1 MRLNSLI
8 ALFLLTCLTG
18 CDKEKGI
25 EYITPL
31 KAAGYFEKVENIC
44 DSDDGE
50 LWGLNL
56 YGPLMLVDVDTRRI
70 FANMPDS
77 SGLLKQK
84 DGIYTGI
91 YPGDQ
96 VISNF
101 AVTFGNTLFAMA
113 PLPEEE
119 DNYRIT
125 ARCLHGLFHCMQIK
139 KGIDNQDYNPAHMNE
154 PDARLWLKMEWK
166 ALEKAIKTESTIRE
180 QAIRDAL
187 IFRNT
192 RREIYPSYTEDENLF
207 ENYEGLATFTYMLL
221 ASESHERYTKSLL
234 EYLHRIYNFSF
245 THSYGFVH
253 GALYAY
259 LLHDYGFDFSTID
272 IPGIDLG
279 ERLGT
284 MIDITLPEVSRDV
297 AGSLAVNYDI
307 EMVRREEAERIER
320 IREGLHR
327 RTSSFTDK
335 PVIYLT
341 LESPSFI
348 FEPEDIEPVDS
359 LGVIYKKLKVTDNWG
374 KLNVSEGGCLVSPN
388 LRYIRVPARS
398 VRIDRNHITGDGW
411 HIYLSEN
418 WRMDEMDNNYYIR
431 KLIP

>member
-1 MRLNSLI
+1 VNYLI
-8 ALFLLTCLTG
+8 ALFLITCLSG
-18 CDKEKGI
+18 CNTEKGD
-25 EYITPL
+25 EYITNL
-31 KAAGYFEKVENIC
+31 KAADYFEKVESIC
-44 DSDDGE
+44 NKDNGD
-50 LWGLNL
+50 LWGMNL
-56 YGPLMLVDVDTRRI
+56 YGPLMLVDVETRRI

-77 SGLLKQK
+77 SGLLKPR

-113 PLPEEE
+113 PLPEKE

-125 ARCLHGLFHCMQIK
+125 ARCLHGLFHCFQNK
-139 KGIDNQDYNPAHMNE
+139 KGIDNQDFSPTHMNE
-154 PDARLWLKMEWK
+154 QDARIWLKMEWK
-166 ALEKAIKTESTIRE
+166 ALERAIKTKSTIRE

-192 RREIYPSYTEDENLF
+192 RREIYPTYTEDENLF

-221 ASESHERYTKSLL
+221 ASDSRESYTMALL

-259 LLHDYGFDFSTID
+259 LLHDYGFDFSTINT
-272 IPGIDLG
+272 PGVDLG
-279 ERLGT
+279 EKLLS

-307 EMVRREEAERIER
+307 EMVRREEDERSER

-327 RTSSFTDK
+327 RTSAFTDK
-335 PVIYLT
+335 PVIYFT
-341 LESPSFI
+341 LESPSFV
-348 FEPEDIEPVDS
+348 FEPEDIEPADS

-374 KLNVSEGGCLVSPN
+374 KLVVSEGGCLVSPN
-388 LRYIRVPARS
+388 LRYMRVPARS
-398 VRIDRNHITGDGW
+398 VRIDRYHITGDGW